1 MAWPYGNALCEP
13 VSEAHIYTRQPRIGW
28 MWWCIDTAQY
38 LTESMNRHHVASFF
52 VLSSMY
58 ECMLADRVCVCACSN
73 MSGKSLGDVWCR
85 VCDILGARTLMT
97 SVWFVWVRSI
107 WGQFLRRLTALI
119 VRNSISASWALI
131 QFSSLQWESNPC
143 NQSQRQDTQTCR
155 ESFIIDP
162 GGGVVVFLGLDDVYP
177 ALFALNILKC
187 FAFI

>member
-1 MAWPYGNALCEP
+1 MLPASLY
-13 VSEAHIYTRQPRIGW
+13 
-28 MWWCIDTAQY
+28 
-38 LTESMNRHHVASFF
+38 VASFF

-131 QFSSLQWESNPC
+131 QLSSLQWESNPC

-155 ESFIIDP
+155 ESFIIYSILP
-162 GGGVVVFLGLDDVYP
+162 WHCQLYQ
-177 ALFALNILKC
+177 LNHACWSWPQDNIWS
-187 FAFI
+187 